1 MNFQAAQSATTPF
14 ATGAPPHTGA
24 LRSLQSMENTNITD
38 EEMKLIESCQSAE
51 DRLNATQQIKDNRGG
66 CEYPADWWQ
75 KVKLSGLMD
84 KVMARW
90 GRSSELKVTK
100 L

>member
-1 MNFQAAQSATTPF
+1 
-14 ATGAPPHTGA
+14 
-24 LRSLQSMENTNITD
+24 MENTNITD

-51 DRLNATQQIKDNRGG
+51 DWLNATQQIKDNRGG